1 MPPSDQVEWV
11 NGGQQWTCP
20 GPHRGLPACQ
30 RRLPGAKW
38 ATFSPAPAPV
48 GPDAVGPAP
57 LPRMGLQHGD
67 RSRAHDLLQGTISVR
82 GARPLAYACA
92 VALPMAPKTPH
103 DIGAVRR
110 DMILMKAVETM
121 SGQVHRH

>member
-1 MPPSDQVEWV
+1 
-11 NGGQQWTCP
+11 
-20 GPHRGLPACQ
+20 
-30 RRLPGAKW
+30 
-38 ATFSPAPAPV
+38 
-48 GPDAVGPAP
+48 
-57 LPRMGLQHGD
+57 
-67 RSRAHDLLQGTISVR
+67 
-82 GARPLAYACA
+82 